1 MSNSTETTELT
12 ADAVQAPRDRFGAFG
27 VAFIRQRSLIGFVGL
42 AAAVPFLW
50 YASHAPGGEWFS
62 PLLFLSLGAAAE
74 WLRRGRRKWAAACV
88 APFVGVV
95 VMLALL
101 VATH

>member
-1 MSNSTETTELT
+1 MSWPQVILGWPTIIL
-12 ADAVQAPRDRFGAFG
+12 ALVAFG

-95 VMLALL
+95 VMLAIL
-101 VATH
+101 VATQ